1 MQYMPRPQKEG
12 IDYFPLDVNF
22 FIDKKIRILKARYGA
37 DGITIYLYLL
47 CEIYRAGY
55 YIKFDDDMLYV
66 ISNDLKMSPDKVKQV
81 LKFLLERSLLDST
94 LFQSDTILTS
104 AGIQKRFQL
113 AVKERA
119 RKKPIEVK
127 DFWLLEP
134 QETEPFIKVNPK
146 ADKSRKNDNKSG
158 KNPGKSQELSLKES
172 KVKES
177 KVKEMNS
184 SELPRSPRQ
193 ETAYELQ
200 LVDGTLYPVKRGEI
214 EKYRELYPAV
224 DVDQEFRK
232 MIGWLGAN
240 PKNRKTQ
247 RGIGRFINGWLC
259 RAQDSARPESS
270 GQMSPQKN
278 QFHNFPPRN
287 TDYDALVQREIQEW
301 LNGGKDE
308 KSTQEDS

>member
-1 MQYMPRPQKEG
+1 M
-12 IDYFPLDVNF
+12 
-22 FIDKKIRILKARYGA
+22 
-37 DGITIYLYLL
+37 
-47 CEIYRAGY
+47 
-55 YIKFDDDMLYV
+55 
-66 ISNDLKMSPDKVKQV
+66 KQV

-158 KNPGKSQELSLKES
+158 KNPGKSQELSLKKS

-184 SELPRSPRQ
+184 SELQRSPRQ

-259 RAQDSARPESS
+259 RAQDSARPERS

>member
-1 MQYMPRPQKEG
+1 MPRPKKEG

-259 RAQDSARPESS
+259 RAQDSARPERS
-270 GQMSPQKN
+270 GQMNPTKN
-278 QFHNFPPRN
+278 HFHNFTPRN
-287 TDYDALVQREIQEW
+287 TDYNTLVQQELQER

-308 KSTQEDS
+308 KSTQKDS

>member
-259 RAQDSARPESS
+259 RAQDSARPERS

-287 TDYDALVQREIQEW
+287 TDYDAVVQREIQEW

>member
-1 MQYMPRPQKEG
+1 MPRPQKEG

-158 KNPGKSQELSLKES
+158 KNPGKSQELSLKKS

-184 SELPRSPRQ
+184 SELQRSPRQ

-259 RAQDSARPESS
+259 RAQDSARPERS

-287 TDYDALVQREIQEW
+287 TDYDAVVQREIQEW

>member
-1 MQYMPRPQKEG
+1 MPRPQKEG

-158 KNPGKSQELSLKES
+158 KNPGKSQELSLKKS

-184 SELPRSPRQ
+184 SELQRSPRQ

-259 RAQDSARPESS
+259 RAQDSARPERS

>member
-1 MQYMPRPQKEG
+1 MPRPQKEG

-158 KNPGKSQELSLKES
+158 KNPGKSQELSLKKS

-184 SELPRSPRQ
+184 SELQRSPRQ

-259 RAQDSARPESS
+259 RAQDSARPERS

-287 TDYDALVQREIQEW
+287 TDYDALAQREIQEW

>member
-1 MQYMPRPQKEG
+1 MPRPQKEG

-259 RAQDSARPESS
+259 RAQDSARPERS

-287 TDYDALVQREIQEW
+287 TDYDAVVQREIQEW

>member
-1 MQYMPRPQKEG
+1 MPRPQKEG

-158 KNPGKSQELSLKES
+158 KNPGKSQELSLKKS

-184 SELPRSPRQ
+184 SELQRSPRQ

-200 LVDGTLYPVKRGEI
+200 LVDGTLYPVKRGEV

-259 RAQDSARPESS
+259 RAQDSARPERS

-278 QFHNFPPRN
+278 QFHNFTPRN

>member
-1 MQYMPRPQKEG
+1 MPRPQKEG

-158 KNPGKSQELSLKES
+158 KNPGKSQELSLKKS

-184 SELPRSPRQ
+184 SELQRSPRQ

-259 RAQDSARPESS
+259 RAQDSARPERC

-287 TDYDALVQREIQEW
+287 TDYNTLVQQELQER

-308 KSTQEDS
+308 KSTQKDS

>member
-184 SELPRSPRQ
+184 SELQRSPRQ

-259 RAQDSARPESS
+259 RAQDSARPERS

-287 TDYDALVQREIQEW
+287 TDYNTLVQQELQER

-308 KSTQEDS
+308 KSTQKDS